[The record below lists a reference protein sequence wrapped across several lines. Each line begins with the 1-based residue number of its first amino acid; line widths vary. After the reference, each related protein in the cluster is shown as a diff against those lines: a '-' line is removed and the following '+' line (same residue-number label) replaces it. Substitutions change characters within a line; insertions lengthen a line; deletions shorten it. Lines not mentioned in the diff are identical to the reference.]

1 MKKVAVAILNWNG
14 RELLQKFL
22 PSIVEN
28 TPNSLANIYVID
40 NASEDD
46 SVKFVKDTFPQI
58 KIIELDKNYG
68 YAGGYNKAMK
78 FIEEEY
84 VALINSDI
92 EVTAGWLEPLVNT
105 LEKQENAVAVQ
116 PKILWYK
123 DKKKFEYA
131 GGSGGFL
138 DKHYYVFCRG
148 RIGDVLEEDK
158 GQYDDE
164 REIFWA
170 SGAAFLIKRKVFVDA
185 GGFDEYFFAH
195 MEEIDLAWRLKAR
208 GYHIFVNPSSVVY
221 HVGGASLDA
230 SSPYKT
236 FLNFRN
242 SIVMIYKN
250 KKSVFP
256 FLILRLLI
264 DTGLAFMFLFKLK
277 FAHFGAVVKAHC
289 QSYVC
294 MYKHRHNRKENMK
307 KTIVWDFEE
316 IYPRSILWQYAVKGI
331 KKFSDLDW
339 KK

>member
-1 MKKVAVAILNWNG
+1 MKKVGVVILNWNG
-14 RELLQKFL
+14 KELLEKFL
-22 PSIVEN
+22 PSVLKN
-28 TPNSLANIYVID
+28 TSEELADVYVVD
-40 NASEDD
+40 NASTDN
-46 SVKFVKDTFPQI
+46 SVEMLKEKFPQV
-58 KIIELDKNYG
+58 KIVRLDKNYG
-68 YAGGYNKAMK
+68 YAGGYNKGLESVDAR
-78 FIEEEY
+78 Y

-92 EVTAGWLEPLVNT
+92 EVTEGWLEPLVET
-105 LEKQENAVAVQ
+105 LEKHDKAVAVQ

-123 DKKKFEYA
+123 EKNKFEHA
-131 GGSGGFL
+131 GASGGFL

-148 RIGDVLEEDK
+148 RIGDSLEEDK
-158 GQYDDE
+158 GQYNDE

-170 SGAAFLIKRKVFVDA
+170 SGAAFLIDKKVFEEV

-208 GYHIFVNPSSVVY
+208 GYRLFVNPASVVY

-250 KKSVFP
+250 KKTVFP

-264 DTGLAFMFLFKLK
+264 DTGLAFTFLFKFKLG
-277 FAHFGAVVKAHC
+277 HFLAVVKAHC

-294 MYKHRHNRKENMK
+294 MYKHRRNRKENMK
-307 KTIVWDFEE
+307 KTVVWEFEE

-331 KKFSDLDW
+331 KKFGDLNW